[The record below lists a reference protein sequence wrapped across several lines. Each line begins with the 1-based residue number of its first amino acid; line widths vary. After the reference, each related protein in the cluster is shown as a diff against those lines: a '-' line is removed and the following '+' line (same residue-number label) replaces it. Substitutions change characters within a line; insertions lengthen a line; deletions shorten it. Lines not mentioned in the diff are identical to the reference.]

1 LKEEDFRMKLM
12 RFFMCSFVLM
22 FVLTAGFASAEDR
35 GTAEEAKALVKK
47 AVAYAKEVGKEK
59 ALAEINNPKGKFVY
73 KDLYVFAGSPSIRI
87 CLAHPMT
94 PPLVGKQMSGL
105 KDADGNR
112 FLLQM
117 VEKRGSGVVD
127 YRWTHPQTKKIE
139 PKSSYYET
147 IDSMDM
153 FLSCGYYK

>member
-1 LKEEDFRMKLM
+1 MKFM
-12 RFFMCSFVLM
+12 RFFICSLVLV
-22 FVLTAGFASAEDR
+22 FVLTAAFAFAEDR
-35 GTAEEAKALVKK
+35 GTADEAKALVKK

-59 ALAEINNPKGKFVY
+59 ALAELNNPKGKFVY
-73 KDLYVFAGSPSIRI
+73 KDLYVFAGSLSARS
-87 CLAHPMT
+87 CLAHSMT
-94 PPLVGKQMSGL
+94 PALVGKQMSGL

-117 VEKRGSGVVD
+117 VEKKGSGVID
-127 YRWTHPQTKKIE
+127 YRWTHPKTKKIE

-153 FLSCGYYK
+153 FLACGYYK